1 MFLLQSFNNRR
12 NCDMYL
18 LFQLFALSTVLELVK
33 SLSCA
38 EDSTFIKD
46 KSFSN
51 LRILEGE
58 IRNHDGVENQ
68 ASCALKCKRRSDCRS
83 FFFNKNTAK
92 CQINSV
98 IYLSKD
104 GSEVDEGAVFFRK
117 KMECPALPSVPNS
130 QPEFDVNSAPNATG
144 TVLKYTCNVGYSPQG
159 SVRCQVDGTWTQ
171 MSCTEDCPSPP
182 VIPNSNQLFAASTVA
197 RSQGTFLQYR
207 CQSGFVADNGVTAIT
222 CQEGSTWTNIVCKLI
237 RSCSEVKA
245 CNSQYGDGE
254 YWIYPAPYGTT
265 KVKIYCHGMNS
276 GSPTEYVTLNVV
288 NKAYYPGKS
297 SQECGPE
304 TFPGCSNGGG
314 ETHYTKIRVD
324 IQTMEVDR
332 IDSTF
337 STTVFGSPQN
347 YGEANDCY
355 TIHYG
360 GKKQTCGPKGT
371 FNIDTTGTGLIIKKT
386 LTFPVSGW
394 NAWGQTVRN
403 TDGTKID
410 LLCGGWSGGCA
421 PSGAMTLELVST
433 GSTVPSSSSAV
444 DPMCS

>member
-171 MSCTEDCPSPP
+171 MSCTE
-182 VIPNSNQLFAASTVA
+182 V
-197 RSQGTFLQYR
+197 
-207 CQSGFVADNGVTAIT
+207 
-222 CQEGSTWTNIVCKLI
+222 I